1 MDLKVWNKIKK
12 HFSNAKDRRLHM
24 IRPAEEEK
32 PYRKNQIA
40 NDVQL
45 SNPSTKS
52 QTKQQPFSNDLVEE
66 ERATPEKPELIKDAR
81 DENHLKN
88 TIIPTQMSYKDYV
101 LNVLNDLPEQWI
113 GKEMNLRLIADKKD
127 ATWVVNRI
135 LQDVERGLINAQF
148 SVEESNHLCD
158 IRLVLKIAPGLAS
171 FPSAVTAINPVFSFI
186 LTNIKSE
193 VVSRRKK
200 KSSSV
205 PLSQ

>member
-1 MDLKVWNKIKK
+1 MDFKVWKKIKK
-12 HFSNAKDRRLHM
+12 RFSNANKRHLPM
-24 IRPAEEEK
+24 IRPAEEENSYGK
-32 PYRKNQIA
+32 KQIA
-40 NDVQL
+40 SDVQM
-45 SNPSTKS
+45 SSSSTKS
-52 QTKQQPFSNDLVEE
+52 QTQQQPFSNDLVGE
-66 ERATPEKPELIKDAR
+66 ERATPEKPELIKDVG
-81 DENHLKN
+81 DENHLEN
-88 TIIPTQMSYKDYV
+88 TIITNQMSNEDYV

-135 LQDVERGLINAQF
+135 LQDVEKGLINAQF

-158 IRLVLKIAPGLAS
+158 IRLILKVAPGLAS

-200 KSSSV
+200 ISSV
-205 PLSQ
+205 RLS